1 MNTLSRG
8 AHAPSRV
15 SVGASPTELLSDRNT
30 YGRQPQGQACG
41 EAPQAAR
48 EARALPWTRGSC
60 ALAAL
65 ILATVCQVLCN
76 AAAQAAEGR
85 LPNVVLI
92 VVDDLG
98 WADLGCYG
106 STFHETP
113 NIDRLAREGVRFT
126 QAYSACTVCS
136 PTRAS
141 ILTGKYPAR
150 LHITDWIPGHKRPE
164 AKLRVPA
171 WTQHLPTDEWNLA
184 KALKS
189 AGYATVSIGKWHLGG
204 SGFYPEKQ
212 GFDANIGGTDR
223 GQPPSYVSPYKIP
236 TLTDGPPGEFLTDR
250 EAAEACRF
258 IEANRERPFFIY
270 LPHYAV
276 HQPIAGKPEV
286 VAKYRA
292 KADPQAP
299 QHNAT
304 YAALL
309 ESVDD
314 ALGRIRAKLDE
325 LKLSDRTI
333 IVFTSDN
340 GGLILGGKNAPTSNA
355 PLRSGK
361 GSPYEGGVRVPLIVH
376 WPGRGKAGIAC
387 EIPAMSIDL
396 YPTILEMT
404 GARNP
409 ADHKPDG
416 RSLVPLLSSAS
427 VLGRDALHWHYPHYH
442 PGGATPY
449 GAIRRGDFK
458 LIEFFE
464 NGRLELFDLKS
475 DPSEQQDMAAAHPE
489 TAQRLQNQLAAW
501 RKEVGAQMPAP
512 NPN

>member
-1 MNTLSRG
+1 M
-8 AHAPSRV
+8 
-15 SVGASPTELLSDRNT
+15 
-30 YGRQPQGQACG
+30 
-41 EAPQAAR
+41 
-48 EARALPWTRGSC
+48 
-60 ALAAL
+60 
-65 ILATVCQVLCN
+65 
-76 AAAQAAEGR
+76 
-85 LPNVVLI
+85 PNVVLI

-164 AKLRVPA
+164 AKLRVPD
-171 WTQHLPTDEWNLA
+171 WTQHLPTNEWNLA

-223 GQPPSYVSPYKIP
+223 GQPPSYVSPFKIP
-236 TLTDGPPGEFLTDR
+236 TLPDGPAGEFLTDR

-276 HQPIAGKPEV
+276 HQPIAGKPDV

-292 KADPQAP
+292 KAHAGSPQR
-299 QHNAT
+299 NAT

-340 GGLILGGKNAPTSNA
+340 GGLILGGKNAPTSNT

-376 WPGRGKAGIAC
+376 WPGHGKAGIAC
-387 EIPAMSIDL
+387 EVPEMSIDL

-416 RSLVPLLSSAS
+416 RSLVPLLSSAPL
-427 VLGRDALHWHYPHYH
+427 LGREALHWHYPHYH

-475 DPSEQQDMAAAHPE
+475 DPGEQHDLAAAHPE
-489 TAQRLQNQLAAW
+489 VAQRLQNQLAAW
-501 RKEVGAQMPAP
+501 RKEVGAQMPVP
-512 NPN
+512 NSNHQPSKEALR

>member
-1 MNTLSRG
+1 MKALFWGCHSVKDQGETAEKLWMQSTLR
-8 AHAPSRV
+8 AV
-15 SVGASPTELLSDRNT
+15 LLFT
-30 YGRQPQGQACG
+30 V
-41 EAPQAAR
+41 
-48 EARALPWTRGSC
+48 
-60 ALAAL
+60 
-65 ILATVCQVLCN
+65 VCQL
-76 AAAQAAEGR
+76 AGLARAQAAAYR
-85 LPNVVLI
+85 PPNIILI
-92 VVDDLG
+92 LVDDLG

-141 ILTGKYPAR
+141 LLTGKSPAR

-164 AKLRVPA
+164 AKLRVPD
-171 WTQHLPTDEWNLA
+171 WTQHLATNEWNLA

-189 AGYATVSIGKWHLGG
+189 AGYATISIGKWHLGG
-204 SGFYPEKQ
+204 PKFYPEQQ

-223 GQPPSYVSPYKIP
+223 GQPPSYVSPYKIQ
-236 TLTDGPPGEFLTDR
+236 TLPDGPPGEFLTDR

-258 IEANRERPFFIY
+258 IEANRARPFFIY

-276 HQPIAGKPEV
+276 HQPIAGKPGV

-292 KADPQAP
+292 KAKPDAP
-299 QHNAT
+299 QRNAT

-314 ALGRIRAKLDE
+314 ALGRIRSKLDE
-325 LKLSDRTI
+325 LKLSDRTVLI
-333 IVFTSDN
+333 FTSDN

-361 GSPYEGGVRVPLIVH
+361 GSPYEGGVRVPLLIH
-376 WPGRGKAGIAC
+376 WPNRAKAGAIC
-387 EIPAMSIDL
+387 EAPVMSIDL
-396 YPTILEMT
+396 FPTLLEIA
-404 GARNP
+404 GAKRP
-409 ADHKPDG
+409 LDHPSDG
-416 RSLVPLLSSAS
+416 RSLVPLVSGAA
-427 VLGRDALHWHYPHYH
+427 ALEREALYWHYPHYH

-449 GAIRRGDFK
+449 GAIRQGDFK

-464 NGRLELFDLKS
+464 DGRLELFNLKR
-475 DPSEQQDMAAAHPE
+475 DPGEQQELAADHPE
-489 TAQRLQNQLAAW
+489 VAQRLQNQLAAW
-501 RKEVGAQMPAP
+501 RKEIGAQMPVA
-512 NPN
+512 NPHYKP